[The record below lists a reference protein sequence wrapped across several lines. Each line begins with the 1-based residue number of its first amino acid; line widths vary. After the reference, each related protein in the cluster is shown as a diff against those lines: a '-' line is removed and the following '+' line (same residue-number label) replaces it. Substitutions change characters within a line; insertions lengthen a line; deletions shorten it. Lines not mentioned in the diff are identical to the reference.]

1 MSRLVRGTEDA
12 MIAKERLIKAQG
24 ELAMFQTSANEGI
37 KKVLMAMAGGSTTA
51 LLHGCV
57 SSWHNYVKKM
67 KIENAIYEEY
77 REEIEAAEQRLID
90 AKADQLKSVKGMIE
104 KKHAASQGG
113 LVGEVF
119 RLWADDILEKKQNLA
134 SAEEVA

>member
-1 MSRLVRGTEDA
+1 M
-12 MIAKERLIKAQG
+12 AKERLKKAHN
-24 ELAMFQTSANEGI
+24 ELSSFQASQNESI
-37 KKVLMAMAGGSTTA
+37 KKVLMNFASGSTTA
-51 LLHGCV
+51 LLHGCY

-77 REEIEAAEQRLID
+77 RDQIEAAEQRLID

-119 RLWADDILEKKQNLA
+119 NLWRDEILEKKQNLA
-134 SAEEVA
+134 S